1 METKINL
8 DEIELLENQQQEIA
22 EKLAALKAQRKKEVV
37 DEVNRLIR
45 AFNLTASDLD
55 LPKPEMRAQRGS
67 NAASDKPKRK
77 AKYRYYDSATGKE
90 WAGIGP
96 KPQWLKEHANPE
108 SLKIANEGLK

>member
-1 METKINL
+1 MERKMNL
-8 DEIELLENQQQEIA
+8 DEIELLEKQQQEIA
-22 EKLAALKAQRKKEVV
+22 NKLTALKAQRKKEVV

-55 LPKPEMRAQRGS
+55 LPKPEMKAQRGS

-90 WAGIGP
+90 WTGIGP
-96 KPQWLKEHANPE
+96 KPQWLKDHPDPD
-108 SLKIANEGLK
+108 SLRIANES